1 MNRVSRFY
9 KSVGFDDMDYG
20 VGRNS
25 SVLNVFGSL
34 IFIGGM
40 FCFYFYF
47 IFYSEKKCIKYLIN
61 EVDNLSIIVIKIY
74 NNMKCILF
82 RVI

>member
-1 MNRVSRFY
+1 ME
-9 KSVGFDDMDYG
+9 
-20 VGRNS
+20 
-25 SVLNVFGSL
+25 VF
-34 IFIGGM
+34 M